1 MLLWHTGMKLLSSA
15 SGTTLVEA
23 LVAIGLLAGAVTSLA
38 GLSHV
43 AIRSATL
50 SRERSM
56 AAVYSVQKMEAL
68 CRDVRS
74 LATSPGDS
82 LAHDTPGFIEYLD
95 PHGTVT
101 TAGSRAFV
109 RRWSVMP
116 TPSDANLLAIQVE
129 VEPCRHTLA
138 EGGCGDAVARVR
150 LASVRSRLAW

>member
-1 MLLWHTGMKLLSSA
+1 MKLLSSA

-43 AIRSATL
+43 AIRSAML

-56 AAVYSVQKMEAL
+56 AAVYSLQKMEAL

-74 LATSPGDS
+74 LTPSPGDS

-95 PHGTVT
+95 SRGTVT
-101 TAGSRAFV
+101 TGGSRAFV

-129 VEPCRHTLA
+129 VAPCRRLSGAAH
-138 EGGCGDAVARVR
+138 CGDAAARVR
-150 LASVRSRLAW
+150 LASIRSRLAW